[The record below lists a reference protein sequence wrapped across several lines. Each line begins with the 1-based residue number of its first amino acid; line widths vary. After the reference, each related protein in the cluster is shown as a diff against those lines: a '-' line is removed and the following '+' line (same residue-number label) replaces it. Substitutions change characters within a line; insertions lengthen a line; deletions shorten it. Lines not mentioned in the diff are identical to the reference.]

1 MNQEFRS
8 VTLVAVTYNE
18 AEVLEDFFAALP
30 AALEGVDE
38 YHVVVADNDST
49 DGSSETAKR
58 LWPDAVIVHT
68 GGNFGYAAGI
78 NRAVGAAPVT
88 DAIYILN
95 PDIRLEPKSVLPL
108 LESLGEQGV
117 GITVPKLYDSNGH
130 LLKSLRREP
139 SLSRAWGEALLGGS
153 RAGRVDWLGEIILD
167 QDQYDYPQDADW
179 ASGCTFMIARECWD
193 AVGPWDESFWLYS
206 EETSFAL
213 DAHDAGF
220 RLRFVPQSRAVHLA
234 GPSHQNPML
243 WSILVCNKARL
254 FRRRNGVFK
263 GAAFYAAL
271 VVGEAIRSGRSRVHR
286 AALKALLF
294 PSARPAQIGHARRL
308 LGA

>member
-1 MNQEFRS
+1 VKNGYRS

-18 AEVLEDFFAALP
+18 AEVLEEFFGALP

-38 YHVVVADNDST
+38 YHVVVADNASK
-49 DGSSETAKR
+49 DGSPEVAKR
-58 LWPDAVIVHT
+58 LWPDAVVVQT
-68 GGNFGYAAGI
+68 GGNLGYAAGI
-78 NRAVGAAPVT
+78 NRAVAAAPRT

-95 PDIRLEPKSVLPL
+95 PDIRLEPKSIRPL
-108 LESLGEQGV
+108 LDSLGERGV
-117 GITVPKLYDSNGH
+117 GITVPKLYDGTGR
-130 LLKSLRREP
+130 LIKSMRREP

-153 RAGRVDWLGEIILD
+153 RSGRVDWLGETILD
-167 QDQYDYPQDADW
+167 PDEYDYPQDAAW

-206 EETSFAL
+206 EETGFAL
-213 DAHDAGF
+213 DARDAGF
-220 RLRFVPQSRAVHLA
+220 RLRFVPQSEAVHLM
-234 GPSHQNPML
+234 GPSHQNPLL

-254 FRRRNGVFK
+254 FRRRNGVVK
-263 GAAFYAAL
+263 GAAFYVAL
-271 VVGEAIRSGRSRVHR
+271 VVGEAIRSGRSRIHR

-294 PSARPAQIGHARRL
+294 PSARPAQIGHTQKL